1 MSTRSRKNKK
11 KELEVITLTSERPC
25 YFCKGKGC
33 NRCDS
38 GIYKTRR
45 YILIY
50 KGQAFDVDTLK

>member
-1 MSTRSRKNKK
+1 MNLRNKKNKK
-11 KELEVITLTSERPC
+11 KKLEVITLASERPC

-33 NRCDS
+33 NKCDS
-38 GIYKTRR
+38 GIYKIKR

>member
-1 MSTRSRKNKK
+1 MSSRNKKNKK
-11 KELEVITLTSERPC
+11 KKLEVITLINKRTC

-38 GIYKTRR
+38 GIYKVKR

-50 KGQAFDVDTLK
+50 KGRAFDVDTLK